1 MANSNEQMCSTI
13 STKVWNDKVKE
24 CDNWKEKCVK
34 LEWDLKCAKD
44 GLTLFQNCQPK
55 KIEFELKNF
64 REKIVRKLKKVRLGT
79 DIPCSSEVARA
90 IDNPAEHQILE
101 AIEELVVE
109 VFDAT
114 NYKEH
119 SEEVMDQMAEAFGF
133 DECYACDTC
142 FDWSCFVRDCPVKD
156 LKEENQKLKK
166 LHQDFEELQTMS
178 KKLMKFQE
186 REISELKQNLK
197 EQEKTAHEFF
207 EDREEL
213 KEDLED
219 MKESFSEQL
228 DRSTDHYKEL
238 NKVKKELKE
247 EKWLTT
253 RMAYEKYWMLGEDG
267 MVEPEID
274 QVKQD
279 FKDGKL
285 KEETYKYL
293 LEFWGYETEE
303 EDEDPHN

>member
-24 CDNWKEKCVK
+24 CDMWKEKYLKAEMERESSARGVVS
-34 LEWDLKCAKD
+34 LEIERKD
-44 GLTLFQNCQPK
+44 
-55 KIEFELKNF
+55 F

-79 DIPCSSEVARA
+79 DMPCVSAVSEA
-90 IDNPAEHQILE
+90 IDNPAEYKILE
-101 AIEELVVE
+101 AIEELVVG

-114 NYKEH
+114 NAQEH

-142 FDWSCFVRDCPVKD
+142 FDWECFVRDCPVKD

-186 REISELKQNLK
+186 REINEVKQELDLK
-197 EQEKTAHEFF
+197 KKIMKGQRMELHKLLYE
-207 EDREEL
+207 REWCGKIAE
-213 KEDLED
+213 EIDGDEIVA
-219 MKESFSEQL
+219 M
-228 DRSTDHYKEL
+228 
-238 NKVKKELKE
+238 VKKDF
-247 EKWLTT
+247 EK
-253 RMAYEKYWMLGEDG
+253 G
-267 MVEPEID
+267 EID
-274 QVKQD
+274 KEFLD
-279 FKDGKL
+279 FIKGD
-285 KEETYKYL
+285 Y
-293 LEFWGYETEE
+293 GYES

>member
-197 EQEKTAHEFF
+197 E
-207 EDREEL
+207 
-213 KEDLED
+213 
-219 MKESFSEQL
+219 
-228 DRSTDHYKEL
+228 
-238 NKVKKELKE
+238 VKRELKE
-247 EKWLTT
+247 EKMLTT
-253 RMAYEKYWMLGEDG
+253 RMAYEKYWILGEDG